1 MKLQRA
7 IFWAGLL
14 CLVWSEPS
22 AQAAAAAVD
31 TARGQERGLRHELLY
46 GLLLEQS
53 NEENTAL
60 ETGISLQYSLLYYWN
75 RNIGLG
81 LGTGLQAYNFDRGGV
96 FFPLSLEAGGSWL
109 PTWSWQ
115 PRYSLSAGYGLLLG
129 DADVSESRG
138 GFCGRA
144 SLGLAQ
150 NFQEQ
155 EVGLLVDL
163 GYQIQ
168 CSTLIEERFWGLRQI
183 QRWTFQRINL
193 RLGIFF

>member
-31 TARGQERGLRHELLY
+31 TARAQERGLRYELLY

-60 ETGISLQYSLLYYWN
+60 KTGVSLQYSLLYYWN
-75 RNIGLG
+75 RKIGLG
-81 LGTGLQAYNFDRGGV
+81 LGNGLQFYNFDRGGV
-96 FFPLSLEAGGSWL
+96 FVPLSLEAAGSWL
-109 PTWSWQ
+109 PGWSWQ
-115 PRYSLSAGYGLLLG
+115 PRYSLSAGYGVLLG
-129 DADVSESRG
+129 DADVSKSRG

-144 SLGLAQ
+144 SLGLAK

-155 EVGLLVDL
+155 EMGLLVDL

-168 CSTLIEERFWGLRQI
+168 RSTLIEDRFWGVRQI
-183 QRWTFQRINL
+183 QRWTFQRISL